1 MSGTKTVYQING
13 RNAVTKWLLKAP
25 SHTKRPTNI
34 FFGKKGKR
42 ETNAKR
48 GTQYHNTRIKP
59 ATQMVL
65 RNGNNETL
73 KNMLSR
79 DPKCAWG

>member
-1 MSGTKTVYQING
+1 MPLQNG
-13 RNAVTKWLLKAP
+13 SLKHQVTRNDQQTF
-25 SHTKRPTNI
+25 
-34 FFGKKGKR
+34 FFGKKEKR

-65 RNGNNETL
+65 RNGNIETL
-73 KNMLSR
+73 ENMLSQE
-79 DPKCAWG
+79 PKCAWGGGLPI